1 MKHHK
6 VFSNIVT
13 RGVLGILFLFGA
25 PFVVHGEIIRDFNVT
40 LTPHTD
46 SSFLVTEVITYDFE
60 GEAKHGIFRYI
71 PTKHP
76 EAPSKWYLDR
86 YLDIDIKYV
95 LMDGKA
101 VPYTIE
107 DEANQMYLKIG
118 DADSTITGMHVYSIE
133 YMVHGGISKYLYGGA
148 DLYWNATG
156 NDWPVPILEA
166 TVRVLDTNNLFTETH
181 ACYIGEAGAT
191 ASCGQP
197 TREGD
202 ALVFSLKELNTGV
215 GVTIAQGIDTRA
227 MSTIVELERAKS
239 FLLWTIVIG
248 MWALI
253 MVLVAYRH
261 ETKYKYDAPLI
272 AMYEPFRDLEPMY
285 AGLLMDD
292 KLDPRDISA
301 GIIYLAE
308 RGFLRITK
316 TERKVVFFIE
326 VGDFEITLTRPPA
339 ELTSPFHLD
348 ILHLIFEPSA
358 AVGTVVALSDLKKNM
373 SVGKRN
379 HLIITKLR
387 KDALADLVAKG
398 YIQENKK
405 IWFVAI
411 GLTIVGFAIFQF
423 ELAQLYPFMILA
435 AVTCIPLFFI
445 YRRRTRL
452 GYEALMHLKG
462 FKEFLSVTDK
472 ERFDF
477 HNAPEKNAD
486 QFMQYLPYAVA
497 FGVEDKWA
505 EVFKDMSIPQPSWY
519 DGGGVS
525 AFNAAS
531 LTSSLGGFS
540 TAFAS
545 SSGSSASSG
554 GGSSGGGGGG
564 GGGGSW

>member
-1 MKHHK
+1 MK
-6 VFSNIVT
+6 
-13 RGVLGILFLFGA
+13 GVLGIVFLLGA
-25 PFVVHGEIIRDFNVT
+25 PFAVHAEIIRDFDVT
-40 LTPHTD
+40 LTPYTD

-76 EAPSKWYLDR
+76 EVPSKWYLER
-86 YLDIDIKYV
+86 YLDIDIKHV
-95 LMDGKA
+95 LMDGKVA
-101 VPYTIE
+101 PYVVE
-107 DEANQMYLKIG
+107 DEADRMYLKIG
-118 DADSTITGMHVYSIE
+118 DPDATITGPHVYSIE

-156 NDWPVPILEA
+156 NDWVAPILHA
-166 TVRVLDTNNLFTETH
+166 TVRVRDTNNLFTDTH
-181 ACYIGEAGAT
+181 ACYIGAMGAT

-197 TREGD
+197 VWDGD
-202 ALVFSLKELNTGV
+202 TLIFTAKELNTGV
-215 GVTIAQGIDTRA
+215 GLTIAQGIDTRA
-227 MSTIVELERAKS
+227 MTNIVQLERAKP
-239 FLLWTIVIG
+239 FLLWATIIG
-248 MWALI
+248 IWTLI
-253 MVLVAYRH
+253 MVLFAYRH
-261 ETKYKYDAPLI
+261 ETKYKYDAPQI

-285 AGLLMDD
+285 LGLLMDD

-308 RGFLRITK
+308 RGFLKISR
-316 TERKVVFFIE
+316 TEKKVLFLIE
-326 VGDFEITLTRPPA
+326 VEDFEITLTRA
-339 ELTSPFHLD
+339 ETELTSPFHLD

-358 AVGTVVALSDLKKNM
+358 AVGTVVALSDLKKNI

-379 HLIITKLR
+379 RLIIMKLT
-387 KDALADLVAKG
+387 KDAHADLVAKG

-405 IWFVAI
+405 IWFVAL
-411 GLTIVGFAIFQF
+411 GLAIVSGAILWLEITALF
-423 ELAQLYPFMILA
+423 PFMILA
-435 AVTCIPLFFI
+435 VVTCIPLFFI

-519 DGGGVS
+519 DGGS
-525 AFNAAS
+525 ANAFNAAS